1 MKFILMVRG
10 LIKDLLVL
18 YIAYKVLKIWWFK
31 EQVTAGVASVTIIV
45 SLLVIWFMLER
56 IGAIPKMD

>member
-18 YIAYKVLKIWWFK
+18 YVAYKVLKIWWFK